1 MSGGER
7 SYATLALLLA
17 LGASHESPFRV
28 MDEFD
33 VSINQVHCYS
43 VSYYTVHLYHFN

>member
-1 MSGGER
+1 MKTHYMIYRSMSGGER

-33 VSINQVHCYS
+33 VSYCS
-43 VSYYTVHLYHFN
+43 L